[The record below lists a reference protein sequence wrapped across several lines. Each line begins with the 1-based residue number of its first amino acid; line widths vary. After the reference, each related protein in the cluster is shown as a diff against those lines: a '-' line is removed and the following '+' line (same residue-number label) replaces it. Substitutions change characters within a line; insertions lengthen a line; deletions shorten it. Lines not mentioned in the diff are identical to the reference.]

1 MPSRAGVDFG
11 VSKVVRVA
19 KVERGRVRVAKV
31 ERGRDP
37 GGGGEGLVV
46 ARMARACA
54 EACPSLPRE

>member
-19 KVERGRVRVAKV
+19 KVAKVVRVAKV
-31 ERGRDP
+31 ARVAGTRVEVARA
-37 GGGGEGLVV
+37 VV